1 MAMFLTFGFAKNTL
15 VRKSSNK
22 FGLSL
27 TYSYLCRK
35 IRISSIF
42 NKERQKIVIFMVLNY
57 IWIAFFLI
65 AFVIALG
72 KLVFLGDTTVFPAMM
87 DSTFASS
94 KTAFEI
100 SLGLT
105 GVLSLWLGIM
115 KIGEQGGVV
124 NVFARILSPIFTKL
138 FPEIPKGH
146 PVTGSIFMNIAA
158 NMLGLDNAATP
169 LGLKAM
175 EQLQELNVAKNEEME
190 VNEEKRKKR
199 NVTASNSMIMFLVL
213 NTSGLTLIPV
223 SILVYRAQ
231 LGAAQPTDVFIP
243 ILLATFFSTLAGLLV
258 TSVYQRINLL
268 NRTMLLTLGGICLMV
283 AGIIW
288 GFSQMDKE
296 QMNVVST
303 SIANILLMTI
313 IVGFIVAGMWK
324 KVNVYDAF
332 IEGAKDG
339 FTTAVRIIPYLV
351 AILVG
356 IGVFRASG
364 AMDMLI
370 DSISWT
376 VNACGI
382 NSDFV
387 GALPT
392 ALMKPLSGSGAR
404 GMMVD
409 AMTQYGADSF
419 IGRLSCIFQG
429 STDTTFYILAVYF
442 GSVGIRYTR
451 HAVACG
457 LLADLAGIIAAIA
470 ICYMF
475 FG

>member
-1 MAMFLTFGFAKNTL
+1 
-15 VRKSSNK
+15 
-22 FGLSL
+22 
-27 TYSYLCRK
+27 
-35 IRISSIF
+35 
-42 NKERQKIVIFMVLNY
+42 MVLNW
-57 IWIAFFLI
+57 IWVAFFIVAFLI
-65 AFVIALG
+65 ALV
-72 KLVFLGDTTVFPAMM
+72 KLVFMGDYEVFPSMM
-87 DSTFASS
+87 DSTFSSS

-115 KIGEQGGVV
+115 KIGEKGGVV
-124 NVFARILSPIFTKL
+124 NVLARLLSPIFTKL
-138 FPEIPKGH
+138 FPDIPKGH

-175 EQLQELNVAKNEEME
+175 EQLQDLNT
-190 VNEEKRKKR
+190 KKD
-199 NVTASNSMIMFLVL
+199 TATNPMIMFLVL
-213 NTSGLTLIPV
+213 NTSGLTLIPI

-231 LGAAQPTDVFIP
+231 MGAVQPTDIFIP
-243 ILLATFFSTLAGLLV
+243 ILLATFFSTLAGIII
-258 TSVYQRINLL
+258 TSLFQKINLL
-268 NRTMLLTLGGICLMV
+268 NRTMLFTLGGAALVV

-288 GFSQMDKE
+288 GFGQLDSIL
-296 QMNVVST
+296 MNKVST
-303 SIANILLMTI
+303 SAANIMLMTI
-313 IVGFIVAGMWK
+313 ISAFILAGIRK

-332 IEGAKDG
+332 IEGAKEG
-339 FTTAVRIIPYLV
+339 FQTAVRIIPYLV

-370 DSISWT
+370 DGIKWG
-376 VNACGI
+376 VEACGG
-382 NSDFV
+382 NTDFV

-392 ALMKPLSGSGAR
+392 ALMKTLSCSGAR

-409 AMTQYGADSF
+409 AMTTYGADSF
-419 IGRLSCIFQG
+419 VGRLSCIFQG

-442 GSVGIRYTR
+442 GSVGIVKTR
-451 HAVACG
+451 HAVTCG

-470 ICYMF
+470 IAYMF

>member
-1 MAMFLTFGFAKNTL
+1 
-15 VRKSSNK
+15 
-22 FGLSL
+22 
-27 TYSYLCRK
+27 
-35 IRISSIF
+35 
-42 NKERQKIVIFMVLNY
+42 MVLNY
-57 IWIAFFLI
+57 IWIGFFVV
-65 AFVIALG
+65 AFVIALV
-72 KLVFLGDTTVFPAMM
+72 KLVVMGDFDVFPAMM
-87 DSTFASS
+87 DSTFSSS

-105 GVLSLWLGIM
+105 GVLSLWMGVM
-115 KIGEQGGVV
+115 KIGEKGGVV
-124 NVFARILSPIFTKL
+124 NVLARLLSPVFCKL
-138 FPEIPKGH
+138 FPDIPKGH

-175 EQLQELNVAKNEEME
+175 EQMQELNK
-190 VNEEKRKKR
+190 EKE
-199 NVTASNSMIMFLVL
+199 TASNPMIMFLVL

-223 SILVYRAQ
+223 SIMVYRAQ
-231 LGAAQPTDVFIP
+231 MGAAQPTDIFIP
-243 ILLATFFSTLAGLLV
+243 ILLATFFSTLAGV
-258 TSVYQRINLL
+258 IITSLFQRINLL
-268 NRTMLLTLGGICLMV
+268 NRTMLLTLGGACLAV
-283 AGIIW
+283 SGIIW
-288 GFSQMDKE
+288 GFSQLDGDS
-296 QMNVVST
+296 MNKVST
-303 SIANILLMTI
+303 TVANILLMSI
-313 IVGFIVAGMWK
+313 ITGFIVAGVRK

-351 AILVG
+351 AILVA

-370 DSISWT
+370 GAISNG
-376 VNACGI
+376 VA
-382 NSDFV
+382 
-387 GALPT
+387 ALGVDAQWVDAMPT

-409 AMTQYGADSF
+409 AMTTYGADSF
-419 IGRLSCIFQG
+419 VGRLSCVFQG

-442 GSVGIRYTR
+442 GSVGIKNTR
-451 HAVACG
+451 HAVSCG

-475 FG
+475 FA

>member
-1 MAMFLTFGFAKNTL
+1 
-15 VRKSSNK
+15 
-22 FGLSL
+22 
-27 TYSYLCRK
+27 
-35 IRISSIF
+35 
-42 NKERQKIVIFMVLNY
+42 MVLNY
-57 IWIAFFLI
+57 IWVSFFIL
-65 AFVIALG
+65 AFVIALARM
-72 KLVFLGDTTVFPAMM
+72 VFMGDMEVFPAMM
-87 DSTFASS
+87 NSTFDSS

-115 KIGEQGGVV
+115 KIGERGGVI
-124 NVFARILSPIFTKL
+124 NVLARMLSPVLSKV
-138 FPEIPKGH
+138 FPDIPKGH
-146 PVTGSIFMNIAA
+146 PVTGSIFMNMAA

-175 EQLQELNVAKNEEME
+175 EQLQELNT
-190 VNEEKRKKR
+190 RKD
-199 NVTASNSMIMFLVL
+199 TATNPMIMFLVL

-223 SILVYRAQ
+223 SIMVYRSQ
-231 LGAAQPTDVFIP
+231 LGAAQPTDIFIP
-243 ILLATFFSTLAGLLV
+243 ILLATFFSTIAGLII
-258 TSVYQRINLL
+258 TSIYQKINLL
-268 NRTMLLTLGGICLMV
+268 NKVMLLTLGGMTVIVSL
-283 AGIIW
+283 IIW
-288 GFSQMDKE
+288 GFGQMSKDT
-296 QMNVVST
+296 MNVVST
-303 SIANILLMTI
+303 SVANILLMTI
-313 IVGFIVAGMWK
+313 IVLFIFTGLRK

-364 AMDMLI
+364 AMDMLV
-370 DSISWT
+370 D
-376 VNACGI
+376 GI
-382 NSDFV
+382 GWCVSAVGGDNQFV

-409 AMTQYGADSF
+409 AMTTYGADSF
-419 IGRLSCIFQG
+419 VGRLSCIFQG

-442 GSVGIRYTR
+442 GSVNIRYTR

-457 LLADLAGIIAAIA
+457 LLADLAGVVAAIA
-470 ICYMF
+470 IAYMF

>member
-35 IRISSIF
+35 IGISYIF
-42 NKERQKIVIFMVLNY
+42 NKERQKIVLFMVLNY

>member
-1 MAMFLTFGFAKNTL
+1 
-15 VRKSSNK
+15 
-22 FGLSL
+22 
-27 TYSYLCRK
+27 
-35 IRISSIF
+35 
-42 NKERQKIVIFMVLNY
+42 MVLNY
-57 IWIAFFLI
+57 IWVSFFIL
-65 AFVIALG
+65 AFVIALARM
-72 KLVFLGDTTVFPAMM
+72 VFMGDMEVFPAMM
-87 DSTFASS
+87 NSTFDSS

-115 KIGEQGGVV
+115 KIGERGGVI
-124 NVFARILSPIFTKL
+124 NVLARMLSPVFSKV
-138 FPEIPKGH
+138 FPDIPKGH
-146 PVTGSIFMNIAA
+146 PVTGSIFMNMAA

-175 EQLQELNVAKNEEME
+175 EQLQELNT
-190 VNEEKRKKR
+190 RKD
-199 NVTASNSMIMFLVL
+199 TATNPMIMFLVL

-223 SILVYRAQ
+223 SIMVYRSQ
-231 LGAAQPTDVFIP
+231 LGAAQPTDIFIP
-243 ILLATFFSTLAGLLV
+243 ILLATFFSTIAGLII
-258 TSVYQRINLL
+258 TSIYQKINLL
-268 NRTMLLTLGGICLMV
+268 NKVMVLTLGGMAVIV
-283 AGIIW
+283 ALIIW
-288 GFSQMDKE
+288 GFGQMSKDT
-296 QMNVVST
+296 MNVVST
-303 SIANILLMTI
+303 SVANILLMTI
-313 IVGFIVAGMWK
+313 IVLFIFAGLRK

-364 AMDMLI
+364 AMDMLVDGI
-370 DSISWT
+370 GWCVSAVGGDSQ
-376 VNACGI
+376 
-382 NSDFV
+382 FV

-409 AMTQYGADSF
+409 AMTTYGADSF
-419 IGRLSCIFQG
+419 VGRLSCIFQG

-442 GSVGIRYTR
+442 GSVNIRYTR

-457 LLADLAGIIAAIA
+457 LLADLAGVVAAIA
-470 ICYMF
+470 IAYMF

>member
-1 MAMFLTFGFAKNTL
+1 
-15 VRKSSNK
+15 
-22 FGLSL
+22 
-27 TYSYLCRK
+27 
-35 IRISSIF
+35 
-42 NKERQKIVIFMVLNY
+42 MVLNY
-57 IWIAFFLI
+57 IWISF
-65 AFVIALG
+65 FVIAFAIG
-72 KLVFLGDTTVFPAMM
+72 VVKLVLMGDTGVFPAMI

-115 KIGEQGGVV
+115 KIGERGGVV
-124 NVFARILSPIFTKL
+124 DALSRLLSPVFTRL
-138 FPEIPKGH
+138 FPDIPKGH
-146 PVTGSIFMNIAA
+146 PATGSIFMNIAA

-169 LGLKAM
+169 LGLRAM
-175 EQLQELNVAKNEEME
+175 EQLQGLNP
-190 VNEEKRKKR
+190 RKD
-199 NVTASNSMIMFLVL
+199 TATNPMIMFLVL
-213 NTSGLTLIPV
+213 NTSGLTIIPV

-231 LGAAQPTDVFIP
+231 MGAGQPTDVFIP
-243 ILLATFFSTLAGLLV
+243 ILLATFFSTLAGIV
-258 TSVYQRINLL
+258 ATSIYQRINLL
-268 NRTMLLTLGGICLMV
+268 NRTLLLTLGGMCV
-283 AGIIW
+283 AVAAVIW
-288 GFSQMDKE
+288 GFGQMDKDR
-296 QMNVVST
+296 MNLVST
-303 SIANILLMTI
+303 SVANILLMTI
-313 IVGFIVAGMWK
+313 IVAFILAGVRRR
-324 KVNVYDAF
+324 VNVYDAF
-332 IEGAKDG
+332 IEGAKEG

-364 AMDMLI
+364 AMDMI
-370 DSISWT
+370 VGGVRWA
-376 VNACGI
+376 VEACGG

-409 AMTQYGADSF
+409 AMATYDPDSF
-419 IGRLSCIFQG
+419 VGRLSCIFQG

-457 LLADLAGIIAAIA
+457 LLADLAGVVAAIGV
-470 ICYMF
+470 CYMF
-475 FG
+475 F

>member
-1 MAMFLTFGFAKNTL
+1 
-15 VRKSSNK
+15 
-22 FGLSL
+22 
-27 TYSYLCRK
+27 
-35 IRISSIF
+35 
-42 NKERQKIVIFMVLNY
+42 MVLNY
-57 IWIAFFLI
+57 IWIAFFVI
-65 AFVIALG
+65 AFVIALV
-72 KLVFLGDTTVFPAMM
+72 KLIFMGDFEVFPEMM
-87 DSTFASS
+87 GSTFESS
-94 KTAFEI
+94 KAAFEI

-115 KIGEQGGVV
+115 KVGEKGGMV
-124 NVFARILSPIFTKL
+124 NALARLLSPVFCKL
-138 FPEIPKGH
+138 FPDIPKGH

-175 EQLQELNVAKNEEME
+175 EQLQQLNT
-190 VNEEKRKKR
+190 KKD
-199 NVTASNSMIMFLVL
+199 TATNPMIMFLVL

-223 SILVYRAQ
+223 SIMVYRAQ
-231 LGAAQPTDVFIP
+231 LGAAQPTDIFIP
-243 ILLATFFSTLAGLLV
+243 ILLATFFSTMAGIII
-258 TSVYQRINLL
+258 TSLYQRINLL
-268 NRTMLLTLGGICLMV
+268 NKVMLLTVGGMSLAV

-288 GFSQMDKE
+288 GFGQLDKD
-296 QMNVVST
+296 QMNIVST
-303 SIANILLMTI
+303 TVANILLMTI
-313 IVGFIVAGMWK
+313 IVGFIMAGVRK
-324 KVNVYDAF
+324 KINVYDAF
-332 IEGAKDG
+332 IEGAKEG
-339 FTTAVRIIPYLV
+339 FQTAVRIIPYLV

-364 AMDMLI
+364 AMDMII
-370 DSISWT
+370 DGIKWT
-376 VNACGI
+376 VGVLGGNT
-382 NSDFV
+382 DFV

-409 AMTQYGADSF
+409 AMTTYGADSF
-419 IGRLSCIFQG
+419 VGRLSCIFQG

-457 LLADLAGIIAAIA
+457 LLADLAGVIAAIA

-475 FG
+475 F

>member
-1 MAMFLTFGFAKNTL
+1 
-15 VRKSSNK
+15 
-22 FGLSL
+22 
-27 TYSYLCRK
+27 
-35 IRISSIF
+35 
-42 NKERQKIVIFMVLNY
+42 MVLNY
-57 IWIAFFLI
+57 IFVAFFVI
-65 AFVIALG
+65 AFVIALV
-72 KLVFLGDTTVFPAMM
+72 KLVFLGDFDVFPAMM
-87 DSTFASS
+87 NSTFDTS

-115 KIGEQGGVV
+115 KIGEKGGVV
-124 NVFARILSPIFTKL
+124 NFIARLLSPLFVKL
-138 FPEIPKGH
+138 FPDIPKGH

-175 EQLQELNVAKNEEME
+175 EQMQELNKQRN
-190 VNEEKRKKR
+190 KSRKKA
-199 NVTASNSMIMFLVL
+199 NPSISDAALAEMNTTASNPMIMFLVL

-223 SILVYRAQ
+223 SIMVYRAQ
-231 LGAAQPTDVFIP
+231 MGAANPTDIFIP
-243 ILLATFFSTLAGLLV
+243 ILLATFFATLAGIIV
-258 TSVYQRINLL
+258 TSIYQKINLF
-268 NRTMLLTLGGICLMV
+268 NRTLLIALGGMCAAV

-288 GFSQMDKE
+288 GFGQLDKDM
-296 QMNVVST
+296 MNIVST
-303 SIANILLMTI
+303 TTANILLMTI
-313 IVGFIVAGMWK
+313 IVGFIVAGVRK
-324 KVNVYDAF
+324 KVNVYEAF
-332 IEGAKDG
+332 IEGAKEG
-339 FTTAVRIIPYLV
+339 FQTAVRIIPYLV

-370 DSISWT
+370 DGIKWGIE
-376 VNACGI
+376 VCGI
-382 NSDFV
+382 NADFV

-409 AMTQYGADSF
+409 AMTTYGADSF

-442 GSVGIRYTR
+442 GSVGIKNTR
-451 HAVACG
+451 HAVPAG
-457 LLADLAGIIAAIA
+457 LLADLAGVIAAII
-470 ICYMF
+470 ICYF
-475 FG
+475 FFS